1 MASLRSFASSAKKHA
16 VNTNASSRPR
26 KRTKKAE
33 TRVMDEV
40 ELDLYGP
47 EPGDEEE
54 DEGESEE
61 EEKADNDVKMESD
74 LLFDVNMEGVQSK
87 AKHDMANPEGQSVQA
102 THWCII
108 YRSDGA
114 LEVWIFFFFCY
125 DNRLSSAL
133 FHQWVYAHHCVSYRS
148 TTCPTSR
155 RSSSSL
161 TLICFLKFCLTPHL
175 VKIPSLQDM
184 HMRLQR

>member
-1 MASLRSFASSAKKHA
+1 MASLRSFALSAKRYA
-16 VNTNASSRPR
+16 NAKPSSSRPR

-47 EPGDEEE
+47 EPGDEDE
-54 DEGESEE
+54 DESESEE
-61 EEKADNDVKMESD
+61 EEKADNDIKMESD
-74 LLFDVNMEGVQSK
+74 LLFDVNMEEVQSK

-114 LEVWIFFFFCY
+114 LEVGMSFATTSLHICY
-125 DNRLSSAL
+125 CPSTSRAD
-133 FHQWVYAHHCVSYRS
+133 HDVSYRFI
-148 TTCPTSR
+148 TCPTSR

-161 TLICFLKFCLTPHL
+161 TLICFLKCCPTLHPI
-175 VKIPSLQDM
+175 KIPSLQDM
-184 HMRLQR
+184 RMRLQRWSW

>member
-16 VNTNASSRPR
+16 KAKPSSSRPR

-47 EPGDEEE
+47 EPGDEDE
-54 DEGESEE
+54 DESESEE
-61 EEKADNDVKMESD
+61 EEKVDNDVKMESD
-74 LLFDVNMEGVQSK
+74 LLFDVDMEGVQSK

-114 LEVWIFFFFCY
+114 LEVGMRFATTPLHICY
-125 DNRLSSAL
+125 CPSTSRADLDM
-133 FHQWVYAHHCVSYRS
+133 CYRS
-148 TTCPTSR
+148 IICPTSR

-161 TLICFLKFCLTPHL
+161 TSICFLKCCPTLHPI
-175 VKIPSLQDM
+175 KIPSLQDM
-184 HMRLQR
+184 PMRLQK

>member
-1 MASLRSFASSAKKHA
+1 MASLRSFASSARKHA
-16 VNTNASSRPR
+16 ANTESSSRPR

-47 EPGDEEE
+47 EPGDEDE
-54 DEGESEE
+54 DESESEE
-61 EEKADNDVKMESD
+61 EDKADNDVKMESD

-102 THWCII
+102 THWCVI

-114 LEVWIFFFFCY
+114 LEVGSFYY
-125 DNRLSSAL
+125 DTIIASNPLLSNR
-133 FHQWVYAHHCVSYRS
+133 HIV
-148 TTCPTSR
+148 
-155 RSSSSL
+155 L
-161 TLICFLKFCLTPHL
+161 TLTYVIDLPPARLQGGLLF
-175 VKIPSLQDM
+175 PSL
-184 HMRLQR
+184 